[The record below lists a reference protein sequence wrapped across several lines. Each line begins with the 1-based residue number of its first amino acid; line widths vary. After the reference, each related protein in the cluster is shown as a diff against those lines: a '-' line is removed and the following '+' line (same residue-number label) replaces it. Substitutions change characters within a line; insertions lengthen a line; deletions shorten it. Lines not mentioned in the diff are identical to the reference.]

1 MLNCRVG
8 HFTFYF
14 LPSPTLRVR
23 PHTHTVPC
31 QRHSPTTRAR
41 HPREESRHALSRE
54 RAVQVCTLPPSGECT
69 RATSRRAYRDYQ
81 NRLFARCASL
91 VLIPAAQSHMCHG
104 LEKKVYTPAS
114 HVLCMRR
121 AIPYHVTFTGP
132 PLALATLLTYMPSRM
147 GAAPVRACSGIQ
159 LLRQISVDVK

>member
-8 HFTFYF
+8 HFTFYL

-23 PHTHTVPC
+23 PHTHSTLSTPFTYYPRTAPARGIPPRLEPRTCSPGLHITSEWRVHESHITARLPGLSKSIVC
-31 QRHSPTTRAR
+31 KVRFPRPHSSCAVAYV
-41 HPREESRHALSRE
+41 SR
-54 RAVQVCTLPPSGECT
+54 SG
-69 RATSRRAYRDYQ
+69 
-81 NRLFARCASL
+81 
-91 VLIPAAQSHMCHG
+91 
-104 LEKKVYTPAS
+104 KKVYTPAS